1 MIRMHVQIL
10 QIQRK
15 FTSMVAVKNNVTQV
29 ARPMKT
35 KMESWMPTT
44 SDNKRQ
50 SENPSIP
57 TVAVIAN
64 LIPMMMVYPMLTTSA
79 HSSTTPSIRILMQ
92 YQMDAMTSSIETMMV
107 FRIPM
112 ISATTLM
119 MQSMLTLMGFQMVAM
134 T

>member
-119 MQSMLTLMGFQMVAM
+119 MQSTLTLMGFQMVAM